1 MGLNAIANGSFH
13 QGDLQIFPPMSAGRQ
28 CVANCIMAVIYSFV
42 LPVEQWQTE
51 HLDCILITGNNLYQT
66 IKSPDDYLL
75 VSDIPNFI
83 AEFGGY
89 YKVP

>member
-1 MGLNAIANGSFH
+1 
-13 QGDLQIFPPMSAGRQ
+13 MSTYVSRKAMCSKLHHG
-28 CVANCIMAVIYSFV
+28 IIYSFV

-66 IKSPDDYLL
+66 IKSPHDYLL

-89 YKVP
+89 YKVTTSSELFWIHI